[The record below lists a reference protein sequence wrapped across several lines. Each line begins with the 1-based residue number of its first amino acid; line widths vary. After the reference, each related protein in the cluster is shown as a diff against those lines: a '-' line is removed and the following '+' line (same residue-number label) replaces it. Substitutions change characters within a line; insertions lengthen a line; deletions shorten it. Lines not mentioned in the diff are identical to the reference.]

1 MTRVVLIRLE
11 KSLAPEVDFE
21 VVLGRPVQSKMV
33 SNVILD
39 LLLLGYLNLFRLY
52 MSNPTHEGECWK
64 P

>member
-21 VVLGRPVQSKMV
+21 VVLGRPVHSKMV
-33 SNVILD
+33 SNIILD

-52 MSNPTHEGECWK
+52 MFNPTHEGECWK